1 MGNNLSPYSKA
12 IGDEKIS
19 FLTPHFKI
27 LKAGRMEDGEI
38 LNTNESSVN
47 PFDYHVSKC
56 RKDSFKNIRI
66 YKIHSNFDSYI
77 FFQKKSS

>member
-12 IGDEKIS
+12 IGEENNS
-19 FLTPHFKI
+19 FLTPHFKFI
-27 LKAGRMEDGEI
+27 KRDRMEDSEI

-56 RKDSFKNIRI
+56 RKDSFKKIRI
-66 YKIHSNFDSYI
+66 YKIHSNFD
-77 FFQKKSS
+77 